1 MSSTAEQAQNTV
13 NQAAQDTEAAAE
25 RIRELNE
32 QVLEFGRKAGLNFLE
47 AYEST
52 LRTFADYQDR
62 VADSSQVEWVSSIA
76 RAQANFTREVTRLY
90 TSTARD
96 LLK

>member
-1 MSSTAEQAQNTV
+1 MATTTQGKTTK
-13 NQAAQDTEAAAE
+13 DIDAAAE

-32 QVLEFGRKAGLNFLE
+32 QILDFGRKAGVQFLD

-52 LRTFADYQDR
+52 LKTFADYQDK
-62 VADSSQVEWVSSIA
+62 VADQSQVEWVASIA
-76 RAQANFTREVTRLY
+76 RAQANFTREVSAAY
-90 TSTARD
+90 AESARE

>member
-1 MSSTAEQAQNTV
+1 MTATGHTKASKE
-13 NQAAQDTEAAAE
+13 TEAAAE

-32 QVLEFGRKAGLNFLE
+32 QILDFGRKAGVQFLD

-52 LRTFADYQDR
+52 LKSFAEYQDKI
-62 VADSSQVEWVSSIA
+62 ADQSQIEWISSIA
-76 RAQANFTREVTRLY
+76 RAQANFTREVTRVY
-90 TSTARD
+90 TSSARD

>member
-1 MSSTAEQAQNTV
+1 MAQNTAT
-13 NQAAQDTEAAAE
+13 NKDAEAAVE

-32 QVLEFGRKAGLNFLE
+32 QILDFGKTAGISFLE
-47 AYEST
+47 AYETNLKS
-52 LRTFADYQDR
+52 FADYQDK

-76 RAQANFTREVTRLY
+76 RAQANFTREVSAAY
-90 TSTARD
+90 AASARE